1 MQAKYLGVAE
11 LFSEQTWQ
19 KIGTKIKK
27 CSSLKTVSGLCV
39 QSLLSSEGS
48 WVGLRARWAAG
59 GWGSPGSRAGAAQPH
74 TSGKGPDRGL
84 SAAPCCLRSAGAT
97 VMSNPLCRLHGT
109 RPGNAPWVNFWGQP
123 NCLKINVAVGEGQ
136 NCTWLKV
143 PFQKFAV
150 SP

>member
-39 QSLLSSEGS
+39 QSLLEGAVLRGFLSGSQGSLGCRGLGESRKQGWSSP
-48 WVGLRARWAAG
+48 A
-59 GWGSPGSRAGAAQPH
+59 H
-74 TSGKGPDRGL
+74 TSGKGPDTGL

-97 VMSNPLCRLHGT
+97 VMQCRLHGT
-109 RPGNAPWVNFWGQP
+109 RPGNAP
-123 NCLKINVAVGEGQ
+123 
-136 NCTWLKV
+136 
-143 PFQKFAV
+143 
-150 SP
+150 